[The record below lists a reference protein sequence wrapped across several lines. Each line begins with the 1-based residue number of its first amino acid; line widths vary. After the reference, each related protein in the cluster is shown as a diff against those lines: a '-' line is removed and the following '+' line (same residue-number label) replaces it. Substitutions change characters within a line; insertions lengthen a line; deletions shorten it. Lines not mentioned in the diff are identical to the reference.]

1 MSKTITLQVDDEE
14 MKEYLFFKKDMDKG
28 LEDIKK
34 RQYKI
39 IERIDYTE
47 WQREYFSNQTL
58 DEFLHKAREY
68 DKRNPFLVENGE

>member
-28 LEDIKK
+28 LEDINK

-39 IERIDYTE
+39 IE
-47 WQREYFSNQTL
+47 
-58 DEFLHKAREY
+58 
-68 DKRNPFLVENGE
+68 DKLKKIQAFI